1 MRLNRAEGEFGQ
13 PAVICDSDPLPP
25 EDRVVSREPDWLEC
39 LYREH
44 RDRLLRFAVRYTQAD
59 RAADVVQQL
68 FLRLASRGRNRPLEA
83 GSPSAYLRQATINLI
98 RNEYQQGVRRSAHL
112 HENTAE
118 EIEAGDTLA
127 ALEARDTLVRL
138 EAIMARLSPRTR
150 EIFLAHRLDGY
161 SYGEIAARTG
171 LSVKTI
177 EKHMSK
183 AIAHVSKHLKT

>member
-1 MRLNRAEGEFGQ
+1 MRLNRAEDEVEHPG
-13 PAVICDSDPLPP
+13 VICESDPLPP
-25 EDRVVSREPDWLEC
+25 EDRVIRREPDWLEP

-44 RDRLLRFAVRYTQAD
+44 RDRLLRFAVRHTHAD
-59 RAADVVQQL
+59 RAADIVQQL
-68 FLRLASRGRNRPLEA
+68 FLRLANRGKDQPLELT
-83 GSPSAYLRQATINLI
+83 SPGAYLRQATMNLI
-98 RNEYQQGVRRSAHL
+98 RNEYWQGVRRSVHL

-118 EIEAGDTLA
+118 EIAGDDTVA
-127 ALEARDTLVRL
+127 ALEARDMLVRL

-183 AIAHVSKHLKT
+183 AIAYVSRHLKA